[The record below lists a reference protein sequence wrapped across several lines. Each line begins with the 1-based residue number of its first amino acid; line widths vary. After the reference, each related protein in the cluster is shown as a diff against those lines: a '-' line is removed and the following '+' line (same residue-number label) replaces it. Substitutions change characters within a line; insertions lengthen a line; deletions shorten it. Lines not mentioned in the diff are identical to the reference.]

1 VSKDKNQKFTI
12 KIFMTS
18 FIILFTLHVISFNN
32 TFKKNIQEILRI
44 IKNND
49 IKTFLKVSSK
59 RGIICVERYRYWNK
73 INNQRYMLFLPQ
85 QGNFVYI
92 EEILI
97 FEHNELIS
105 QSFVTVF
112 NRFSEIVNGTYA
124 GPWWSL
130 NMFDANDMRY
140 IGPAIGGK
148 VASNEYW
155 YIYLRYENKS
165 WKVWRLELD
174 ITH

>member
-1 VSKDKNQKFTI
+1 MLKDKRQKIII
-12 KIFMTS
+12 KIFMVS
-18 FIILFTLHVISFNN
+18 FIILLTLYVTSFNN
-32 TFKKNIQEILRI
+32 TFKKNVQIILKI

-49 IKTFLKVSSK
+49 IKAFLKVSSK

-73 INNQRYMLFLPQ
+73 INNRRYMLFLPQ
-85 QGNFVYI
+85 RENFVYI
-92 EEILI
+92 EKVLI
-97 FEHNELIS
+97 FECNELTS
-105 QSFVTVF
+105 QSFVTVL

-140 IGPAIGGK
+140 LGPAIMGK

-155 YIYLRYENKS
+155 YIYLRYENNC
-165 WKVWRLELD
+165 WKVWRFELD

>member
-1 VSKDKNQKFTI
+1 VLKDKNQKIII
-12 KIFMTS
+12 KIFMAN
-18 FIILFTLHVISFNN
+18 FIILFTLHSISFNN
-32 TFKKNIQEILRI
+32 TFKKNIQTILKI

-49 IKTFLKVSSK
+49 IKAFLKISSK

-73 INNQRYMLFLPQ
+73 VNNRRYMLFVPQ
-85 QGNFVYI
+85 RKNFVYI
-92 EEILI
+92 EEVLI
-97 FEHNELIS
+97 FERNELTS
-105 QSFVTVF
+105 QSFATVL

-130 NMFDANDMRY
+130 NMFDANNMRY
-140 IGPAIGGK
+140 LGPAIMGK

-155 YIYLRYENKS
+155 YIYLHYENKC